1 MTAEVVSVE
10 EALRIMTING
20 AYTLFMENKIGSLIP
35 GKFADLIVLSDNPL
49 TVDPDAIVE
58 IDVLMT
64 MVGGNVEHCLE
75 DPEDPEWVCPGP

>member
-1 MTAEVVSVE
+1 MNTDAQHMLTAGVAVVVPVS
-10 EALRIMTING
+10 IIS
-20 AYTLFMENKIGSLIP
+20 F
-35 GKFADLIVLSDNPL
+35 DLVLSDNPL

-75 DPEDPEWVCPGP
+75 DPEDPEWVCPDP